1 VEQVP
6 AQLLGELNP
15 ALQFEKISLGEP
27 VTLGQSRM
35 TKAFD
40 RGKKGIEIDVHQRGF
55 PQMKISLRC
64 RFHSKQAGLTQH
76 LEQRTLPF
84 ALVGSRFALKLGQN
98 LDGEVTD
105 LNDADKTAEVEAVVA
120 YLEKIAAVPIV
131 VTNQRGKLPGVKARI
146 THIER
151 AMLKYLDALRH
162 K

>member
-1 VEQVP
+1 
-6 AQLLGELNP
+6 
-15 ALQFEKISLGEP
+15 
-27 VTLGQSRM
+27 M

-40 RGKKGIEIDVHQRGF
+40 LDQKGIEIDVHQRGF
-55 PQMKISLRC
+55 PQMKISLRR
-64 RFHSKQAGLTQH
+64 RFHGKQAGLPQH

-98 LDGEVTD
+98 LDSEVTD
-105 LNDADKTAEVEAVVA
+105 LDNADKTAEVEAVVTHIKKSA
-120 YLEKIAAVPIV
+120 TVPIV